1 MKIIHAV
8 CITALLAIFTWM
20 PVRAYDMSTINSTIT
35 VRSLN
40 YPHIQPYTPWQTWA
54 RSLLNLNGGSAF
66 DFRRGEIGG
75 GISQETAIPPVIPF
89 MWRQRDWFVI
99 TAGMAAFQTRRVGF
113 VGAKV
118 KIVPLLDKL
127 APAHPATIA
136 LDNRFIRLDISAFVG
151 TNFDR
156 FDPAYGL
163 MVDVLKKEFLK

>member
-75 GISQETAIPPVIPF
+75 DRYTARYPIHVAATGLVRDYRWHGGIP
-89 MWRQRDWFVI
+89 D
-99 TAGMAAFQTRRVGF
+99 
-113 VGAKV
+113 
-118 KIVPLLDKL
+118 
-127 APAHPATIA
+127 AP
-136 LDNRFIRLDISAFVG
+136 RWVCGS
-151 TNFDR
+151 
-156 FDPAYGL
+156 
-163 MVDVLKKEFLK
+163 